1 MRSGRRDGIYPGCL
15 RMAGSTLGWGWLL
28 ALVLG
33 AAACGARMDAIQAHE
48 TPVFE
53 NGGYARDRAF
63 DIFVD
68 DLPRVSFLDY
78 RNGAYRIE
86 LDGRTGWITRLYP
99 YYKVDWPRWQPFIRR
114 ALRFSVERRANDLP
128 EGNPQP

>member
-1 MRSGRRDGIYPGCL
+1 MRSVRRGGLSPGSL
-15 RMAGSTLGWGWLL
+15 RIVRSSVGWSWLL
-28 ALVLG
+28 TLTLA
-33 AAACGARMDAIQAHE
+33 AAACGVRMDAIQAHE

-68 DLPRVSFLDY
+68 DLPRVTLLDY
-78 RNGAYRIE
+78 RDGAYRIE

-99 YYKVDWPRWQPFIRR
+99 YYKVDWSRWQPFIRR
-114 ALRFSVERRANDLP
+114 ALRFSVERREHGFP
-128 EGNPQP
+128 EGTAQP